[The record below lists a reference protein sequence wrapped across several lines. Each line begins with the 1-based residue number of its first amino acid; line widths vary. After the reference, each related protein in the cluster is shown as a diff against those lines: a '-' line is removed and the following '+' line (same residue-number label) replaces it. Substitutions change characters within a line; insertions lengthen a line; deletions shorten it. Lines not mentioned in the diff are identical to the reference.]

1 MNDMITATGVVG
13 TIPRFVHTPEG
24 LAIASFR
31 LASTQR
37 RYDRAAAAW
46 VDGETNWYTVSAYR
60 QLAENLAES
69 LSKGD
74 RVVVTGRLKVRQW
87 QGGDKSGLAVEI
99 DAEAVGH
106 NLLWGRSLFTK
117 SLGPR
122 PDAARPTPDLGIPH
136 AEWHTTE
143 PPAQGADAVAA
154 GSAV

>member
-1 MNDMITATGVVG
+1 MNDMITATGIVG
-13 TIPRFVHTPEG
+13 TIPRFLHTTEG

-69 LSKGD
+69 LTKGD
-74 RVVVTGRLKVRQW
+74 RVIVTGRLKVRQW
-87 QGGDKSGLAVEI
+87 QTGEKSGLAVEV

-106 NLLWGRSLFTK
+106 DLLWGRTIFTK

-122 PDAARPTPDLGIPH
+122 PDAARPTPDLGIPQ
-136 AEWHTTE
+136 AEWHIAA
-143 PPAQGADAVAA
+143 PAEHMADAVA
-154 GSAV
+154 SASAA